1 MKLYF
6 KTVLMNIKSQLEYKK
21 AFIIS
26 TFGSFL
32 ITFLLIIAVYFLFLN
47 FNQVGD
53 WTFYEVAFLFGLS
66 YFNFS
71 LAEMFLRGLDHFD
84 ETIRNGEFDR
94 LMIRPQNLLI
104 QSICMEFD
112 LSKIGRIVQTLIVL
126 VISISKI
133 NIDWTIYKILVFIL
147 MNIGCFIIFFAIF
160 ILKATFCFWTING
173 LEFMNILS
181 EGGKK
186 VAQYPINIYEKWF
199 RLFFTYIVPF
209 GIVNYFPVMYLFG
222 KSNNLY
228 FGIMPIGTIV
238 FFVTCIFIWEIGVK
252 HYESTGS

>member
-228 FGIMPIGTIV
+228 FGITPIGTIV

>member
-1 MKLYF
+1 MRLYL

-228 FGIMPIGTIV
+228 FGITPIGTIV
-238 FFVTCIFIWEIGVK
+238 FFVTCIFIWKIGVK